1 MAVGKKSIK
10 GAVNDRFLADDYLA
24 NFLTESVICFPELTD
39 LFLGIHL
46 FFLVAKW
53 PAWCLAKCYFLRSS
67 K

>member
-24 NFLTESVICFPELTD
+24 DFLTESVIYFPELTD

-46 FFLVAKW
+46 FFLVAK
-53 PAWCLAKCYFLRSS
+53 
-67 K
+67 